1 MKTLLLIRGL
11 SALMFFFTVTLLAE
25 LYEIEGLVFANVLTS
40 IFLMMLSY
48 YFGRDEKLTKKQ
60 NP

>member
-11 SALMFFFTVTLLAE
+11 SALMFFFTVTLLAG

-48 YFGRDEKLTKKQ
+48 YFGRDEKLTQKQ